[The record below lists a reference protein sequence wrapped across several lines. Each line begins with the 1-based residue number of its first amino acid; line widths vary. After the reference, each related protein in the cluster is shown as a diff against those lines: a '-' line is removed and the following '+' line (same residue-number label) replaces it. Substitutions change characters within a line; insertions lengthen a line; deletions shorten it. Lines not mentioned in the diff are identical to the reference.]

1 MATVSEI
8 YAQLD
13 SLLPRSL
20 SCDWD
25 NDGLMVCG
33 DPDKEVTTILFTLD
47 ITLKSIE
54 YAETIGA
61 ELIISHHPLIFGGLR
76 HVNGEDITSK
86 KVIRLLQNGMA
97 AMSFH
102 TRLDAAEGG
111 INDILAECLELQNV
125 ECFDAADGLMSR
137 IGDLENEMSFEDFC
151 AYVKEKLDAPYIT
164 AAKGQDTVSRVAVLG
179 GAGKDAIGS
188 AAGAGADAYVTG
200 EAGYHALLDAAEEGF
215 SVIAAGHDV
224 TEVGFAAYFEQVLSE
239 AFGELHME
247 RYPESIA
254 LYRI

>member
-8 YAQLD
+8 YTYLD
-13 SLLPRSL
+13 TLLPRSL

-33 DPDKEVTTILFTLD
+33 DPEKEVKTILLTLD
-47 ITLKSIE
+47 ITLQAIE
-54 YAETIGA
+54 YAKKIGA

-102 TRLDAAEGG
+102 TRLDAAEDG
-111 INDILAECLELQNV
+111 INDILAETLCLQNI
-125 ECFDAADGLMSR
+125 ENFEAEDGLLIR
-137 IGDLENEMSFEDFC
+137 IGALEAPMTFEAFC
-151 AYVKEKLDAPYIT
+151 QYVKEKLGAPSLV
-164 AAKGQDTVSRVAVLG
+164 ASKGSDTVSRVALLG
-179 GAGKDAIGS
+179 GAGKDAIS
-188 AAGAGADAYVTG
+188 SAMAAGADVYLTG
-200 EAGYHALLDAAEEGF
+200 EAGYHNLLDAAEMGF
-215 SVIAAGHDV
+215 SVITAGHDF
-224 TEVGFAAYFEQVLSE
+224 TENGFSAYFIKVLSE
-239 AFGELHME
+239 HFSGLRFEKN
-247 RYPESIA
+247 PQSIV

>member
-8 YAQLD
+8 YTYLD
-13 SLLPRSL
+13 ILLPRSL

-33 DPDKEVTTILFTLD
+33 NKEKEVKTVLFTLD
-47 ITLKSIE
+47 ITMQAIA

-76 HVNGEDITSK
+76 HVNGEDITSA
-86 KVIRLLQNGMA
+86 KVIRLLKNDIA

-111 INDILAECLELQNV
+111 INDILAKTLNLKNIEQFEA
-125 ECFDAADGLMSR
+125 EEGLMSR
-137 IGDLENEMSFEDFC
+137 IGILEREMTFEEFC
-151 AYVKEKLDAPYIT
+151 LYVKEKLDAPSLV
-164 AAKGQDTVSRVAVLG
+164 AAKGKDTVSRVAVLG

-188 AAGAGADAYVTG
+188 AMGAGADVYLTG
-200 EAGYHALLDAAEEGF
+200 EANYHGLLDAAEMGF
-215 SVIAAGHDV
+215 SVITAGHDL
-224 TEVGFAAYFEQVLSE
+224 TENAFSDYFEKVLSE
-239 AFGELHME
+239 KFPSLHME
-247 RYPESIA
+247 KNPESIV
-254 LYRI
+254 LRRF